1 MVRIKHLVSTMA
13 IIGFLL
19 ITIPVLYVVGPI
31 IEGKYFPITT
41 SVRVELVQIDGE
53 RMLFRAYGKK
63 IRDCKLVD
71 VKALVDQDGK
81 PEAPHTKAVIYVVDD
96 GVGDRN
102 RPLGYQDLGLWAIHP
117 AGNEV
122 FVQTW
127 YQCHPFWNTYT
138 YLGQWPH
145 SVIPHKIYGAAP

>member
-31 IEGKYFPITT
+31 LEGKYFPITT

-63 IRDCKLVD
+63 VRDCKLVD
-71 VKALVDQDGK
+71 VKALVDQDGST
-81 PEAPHTKAVIYVVDD
+81 ESPHTKAVIYVVDD

-117 AGNEV
+117 AGKEV

-145 SVIPHKIYGAAP
+145 SAVPHKLYGAAP